1 MSKNEDT
8 SIPSFSALNLKDEM
22 LKAINEIGYEQPS
35 PIQAATIP
43 VLLAGKDLIGQAQ
56 TGTGKTAAFA
66 LPLLSNIDVK
76 NKAPQVMVL
85 TPTRELAIQ
94 VAEAFQKYSHH
105 LKGVNI
111 LPIYGGQS
119 YEIQNRQL
127 RRGTQIIVGTPGRVM
142 DHMRRKTLKLD
153 ALKCLVLD
161 EADEMLRMGFIDDVE
176 WVLSETPNQHQIAL
190 FSATMPP
197 QIRRIADRFMNK
209 PEHITVKNKT
219 ATAPTIHQRVWK
231 VSGLHK
237 LEALTRILEVEE
249 FDGVIIFVRTKN
261 ATLEL
266 EERLKARGYAAVAL
280 NGDIQQSQR
289 ERIVNQLKAG
299 KLDILIGTDVV
310 ARGLDVERISHV
322 INYDIPSDT
331 ESYIHRIGR
340 TGRAGRK
347 GKAILFATPRETRML
362 RNIERATKQTIET
375 MRLPSTQTIN
385 SLRTQRFQDQITE
398 TLEKDDNMSEFRS
411 IVEEYQQRHNIP
423 AVEIATALVKMIH
436 KDNSL
441 FLKDEVRPA
450 RHNDRDSRGRDNN
463 RGRDRD
469 RGRNNRGRDKENRGD
484 RNDRGRDKDSRGDR
498 NNRSRDKERGE
509 RGDRRQPSGERPL
522 RKKIGSDQADKAAK
536 GMSQYRI
543 AVGNDHKVFA
553 KNIVGAIANEADLDS
568 QYIGK
573 ITINQ
578 DHSIVELPEGMPQ
591 ETFDHLKSTWI
602 SGQQLN
608 ITLVNPPHQRKNK
621 KH

>member
-1 MSKNEDT
+1 MSKNEA
-8 SIPSFSALNLKDEM
+8 SPAVRSFSTLNLKDEV

-43 VLLAGKDLIGQAQ
+43 VLMEGKDLVGQAQ

-66 LPLLSNIDVK
+66 LPLLSKIDIS
-76 NKAPQVMVL
+76 NKQPQVMVL

-94 VAEAFQKYSHH
+94 VAEAFQKYARHI
-105 LKGVNI
+105 KGINI

-119 YEIQNRQL
+119 YVIQNKQL
-127 RRGTQIIVGTPGRVM
+127 KRGTQIIVGTPGRVM

-176 WVLSETPNQHQIAL
+176 WVLSEIPNQHQIAL

-197 QIRRIADRFMNK
+197 QIRRIAERFMNK

-219 ATAPTIHQRVWK
+219 ATAPTIRQRVWK

-237 LEALTRILEVEE
+237 LDALTRILEAEE

-266 EERLKARGYAAVAL
+266 EERLKARGYAATAL
-280 NGDIQQSQR
+280 NGDIQQSHR
-289 ERIVNQLKAG
+289 EKIVNQLKSG

-347 GKAILFATPRETRML
+347 GEAILFATPRETRML
-362 RNIERATKQTIET
+362 RNIERATKQSIEP
-375 MRLPSTQTIN
+375 MRLPSTQAIN
-385 SLRTQRFQDQITE
+385 DMRTERFKNQITE
-398 TLEKDDNMSEFRS
+398 VLATDSDTQVFRS

-423 AVEIATALVKMIH
+423 AIEIATALVKMIH
-436 KDNSL
+436 QSNPL
-441 FLKDEVRPA
+441 FIKEDIRPT
-450 RHNDRDSRGRDNN
+450 RNNNDRNRNRNRDN
-463 RGRDRD
+463 DRS
-469 RGRNNRGRDKENRGD
+469 RNRDKNHARDNR
-484 RNDRGRDKDSRGDR
+484 K
-498 NNRSRDKERGE
+498 
-509 RGDRRQPSGERPL
+509 QSGNRPL
-522 RKKIGSDQADKAAK
+522 RKNKTESNYDQLNKPEK
-536 GMSQYRI
+536 GMTQYRI
-543 AVGNDHKVFA
+543 EVGRDHKVQA

-568 QYIGK
+568 QYIGR
-573 ITINQ
+573 ITINP
-578 DHSIVELPEGMPQ
+578 DHSIVELPEGMPK
-591 ETFDHLKSTWI
+591 ETFEHLKNTWV
-602 SGQQLN
+602 SGQQLKLTP
-608 ITLVNPPHQRKNK
+608 IKKQTHQRKPK
-621 KH
+621 KKTFQK